1 MRSKAEF
8 SGKFSI
14 LGPVNCRLL
23 ILKTIFLA
31 EFPLRKRTK
40 GEREDRY

>member
-8 SGKFSI
+8 SGKLSI
-14 LGPVNCRLL
+14 LRPVNWQLL

-31 EFPLRKRTK
+31 EFPLGKLA
-40 GEREDRY
+40 